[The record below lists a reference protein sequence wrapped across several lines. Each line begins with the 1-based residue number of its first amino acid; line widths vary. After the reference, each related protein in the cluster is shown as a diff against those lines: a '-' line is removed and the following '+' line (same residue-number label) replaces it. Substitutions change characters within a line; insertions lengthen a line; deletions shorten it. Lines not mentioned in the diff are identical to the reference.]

1 MGKPRK
7 KLTRTKPVLHKT
19 GPAHIAT
26 TTTSIHKNF
35 FLDHWLPLLILFI
48 FATGLYIQSAGF
60 DYTLD
65 DTAMITDNKFTQ
77 KGISGIGEIFS
88 QESFSGY
95 FGKQENILEGARYRP
110 LSIATFA
117 IEKSL
122 GSTPSVSH
130 LINVLLYALT
140 GLLLFRVLLYMF
152 PYPDKR
158 KWFAS
163 VPFIASMLFIAH
175 PLHVEVVANIKS
187 RDELLALLGEAGSLY
202 FTFAYLQS
210 KKNKYLI
217 FSFLALLAGI
227 LSKENAVTFLVV
239 IPLTVY
245 FFTASTLIDK
255 IKVTLPAVAAVII
268 YLVMRVQAVGYLFS
282 GNEITDIM
290 NNPFYGMH
298 FSERTATVFYT
309 LLLYLKL
316 HVFPYPLT
324 HDYDPYQIPIMYWSQ
339 WEPWLSLLLYSGL
352 ILIIIKGWRKKWMAS
367 YVAAYYLVTISIVS
381 NLFFSIGSFMN
392 ERFVYPVSF
401 SFCMAA
407 GWLIAKGWAQTRI
420 LQIISFSF
428 FIALLAFFTTRTME
442 RIPDWRNNAA
452 LLQSGIKYS
461 PRSAKSNCFYA
472 MEIWN
477 RYLKLPDTTGSAR
490 RYAML
495 DTMKFYFDKSAAIV
509 PSYHI
514 PQTMRVYVAV
524 EYHKLNKN
532 IDPLIRDFESVNRS
546 GIVVEYVLD
555 YLSQVNQKVTGKEEA
570 EKLSAFYSRM
580 IGFFSQFPAT
590 EGLIA
595 RYKALQEEVQL
606 KISS

>member
-268 YLVMRVQAVGYLFS
+268 YLVMRVQAVGYLF
-282 GNEITDIM
+282 
-290 NNPFYGMH
+290 
-298 FSERTATVFYT
+298 R
-309 LLLYLKL
+309 
-316 HVFPYPLT
+316 
-324 HDYDPYQIPIMYWSQ
+324 
-339 WEPWLSLLLYSGL
+339 
-352 ILIIIKGWRKKWMAS
+352 
-367 YVAAYYLVTISIVS
+367 
-381 NLFFSIGSFMN
+381 
-392 ERFVYPVSF
+392 
-401 SFCMAA
+401 
-407 GWLIAKGWAQTRI
+407 
-420 LQIISFSF
+420 
-428 FIALLAFFTTRTME
+428 
-442 RIPDWRNNAA
+442 
-452 LLQSGIKYS
+452 
-461 PRSAKSNCFYA
+461 
-472 MEIWN
+472 
-477 RYLKLPDTTGSAR
+477 
-490 RYAML
+490 
-495 DTMKFYFDKSAAIV
+495 
-509 PSYHI
+509 
-514 PQTMRVYVAV
+514 
-524 EYHKLNKN
+524 
-532 IDPLIRDFESVNRS
+532 
-546 GIVVEYVLD
+546 
-555 YLSQVNQKVTGKEEA
+555 
-570 EKLSAFYSRM
+570 
-580 IGFFSQFPAT
+580 
-590 EGLIA
+590 
-595 RYKALQEEVQL
+595 
-606 KISS
+606 